1 VFLLAGAPIS
11 WQSKKQTCITLSS
24 NKAEYIAAS
33 EASREAWWI
42 HQILI
47 DMDLVDKSDSCIPVY
62 MDNKGAINLTTTISS
77 TKHSKHIDIHFH
89 FTRNMAEQGIILIR
103 QIPTTDMVADG
114 LTKPLTTDAHT
125 RFLRQ
130 LGMSQ

>member
-1 VFLLAGAPIS
+1 MFLLAGAPIS
-11 WQSKKQTCITLSS
+11 WQSKKQTCIALSS

-33 EASREAWWI
+33 KASREAWWI
-42 HQILI
+42 HQILTDI
-47 DMDLVDKSDSCIPVY
+47 DLVDKSNSCIPVH
-62 MDNKGAINLTTTISS
+62 MDNKGAINLTTAISG

-130 LGMSQ
+130 LGMSR

>member
-24 NKAEYIAAS
+24 NKAKYIAAS

-62 MDNKGAINLTTTISS
+62 MDNKGAINLTTAISG
-77 TKHSKHIDIHFH
+77 TKRSKYINIHFY

-103 QIPTTDMVADG
+103 
-114 LTKPLTTDAHT
+114 
-125 RFLRQ
+125 
-130 LGMSQ
+130 